1 MILSGPRRPAAAGGP
16 ARQLVV
22 LLHGLGA
29 DGTDLIELAGTLAP
43 VLPHAVWVAPNAPE
57 PCDMAPYGFQWFSLQ
72 QRSAAT
78 LAAGVDRAA
87 PILNAF
93 LDAELASH
101 GLDDRNLFL
110 IGFSQGTMMALHVG
124 LRRMIAPAAIVGFSG
139 ILVAPERLAAEAR
152 ARPPIL
158 LVHGEAD
165 EVVPVGFL
173 DAASS
178 VLKAEGLDL
187 EVMRRPGLGHGIDDV
202 GLAAAARFLQAHLPG
217 SSDT

>member
-1 MILSGPRRPAAAGGP
+1 MTLSGPRRPAAASGP

-29 DGTDLIELAGTLAP
+29 DGTDLIELAGALAP
-43 VLPHAVWVAPNAPE
+43 VLPHAAWVAPNAPE

-87 PILNAF
+87 PVLNAF

-101 GLDDRNLFL
+101 GLDDRDLFL

-139 ILVAPERLAAEAR
+139 ILVAPERIAAEAT

-217 SSDT
+217 GSDT

>member
-1 MILSGPRRPAAAGGP
+1 MTLSGPRRPPAAGGP

-29 DGTDLIELAGTLAP
+29 DGTDLIELAGALAP
-43 VLPHAVWVAPNAPE
+43 ALPHAAWVAPNAPE

-72 QRSAAT
+72 QRSAAI
-78 LAAGVDRAA
+78 LAAGADRAV
-87 PILNAF
+87 PVLNAF

-124 LRRMIAPAAIVGFSG
+124 LRRKIAPAAIVGFSG
-139 ILVAPERLAAEAR
+139 ILVAPERLATEAT

-187 EVMRRPGLGHGIDDV
+187 EVMRRPGLGHGIDEV
-202 GLAAAARFLQAHLPG
+202 GLAAAGRFLQAHLPG
-217 SSDT
+217 DSGT

>member
-1 MILSGPRRPAAAGGP
+1 MTLSGPRRPPVAGGP

-22 LLHGLGA
+22 LLHGVGA
-29 DGTDLIELAGTLAP
+29 DGTDLIDLAGALAP
-43 VLPHAVWVAPNAPE
+43 VLPHAAWVAPNAPE

-72 QRSAAT
+72 QRSAAI

-87 PILNAF
+87 PVLNAF

-101 GLDDRNLFL
+101 GLGDRNLFL

-139 ILVAPERLAAEAR
+139 ILVAPERLAAEAT

-187 EVMRRPGLGHGIDDV
+187 EVMRRPGLGHGIDEA
-202 GLAAAARFLQAHLPG
+202 GLAGAARFLQAHLPG
-217 SSDT
+217 DSGT